1 MARPGV
7 GGVRSRRQSGESAS
21 ISPHSVSYFH
31 GKITRDQAEA
41 ALFAHKALEGLFLL
55 RESVHQ
61 NYAISICH
69 APEAKTCSLRTCSTA
84 STPKYTVNEMKSKFS
99 VVRLDTVVLP
109 VLTEGISR
117 KFPGPVELVK
127 HHAVQLDG
135 FLTLARFPLD
145 RPTGESPIVLQG
157 VRSDELEEK
166 LRLKAMEM
174 GLKGPSVTEALAGP
188 MRDHLRYLVL
198 RDLHFLQPWYH
209 DCIRRRE
216 SERRLEENG
225 GGNGSFLV
233 RYRKEDG
240 AYVLSLMYEKEPR
253 HYKIEQHL
261 NRLSIEGGQYFE
273 TLIEGKHFQKEA
285 LTADEERLASL
296 TALEQAHHVSLTLQ
310 PPLLEVVVLCD
321 GELASRLIETTTS
334 ATTSN
339 HMIDHYHFR
348 QDGLLCKLRKVV
360 AAPDFIRTKQDAVIV
375 HPKVHVKGKSS
386 FLYYRSLATRRVYD
400 NKGSG
405 VKKGNAFFPP
415 TKSVQKEVFK
425 FYTSLNKWSTW
436 FLKRL
441 PWVLAIACIKSTQ
454 ALCEIPPHNSL
465 KNTGSSINNSKGAS
479 HSLPSL
485 ASCPFNSATSDNLGG
500 GSPVLRKVCDDVMH
514 ASNDLI
520 SFNDWPNVTSLLAN
534 QDRVFRTLNA
544 YRTDRRC
551 GRAGNGNTAA
561 KIATTVQTATR
572 FYLVCTAQIFA
583 CWVAE
588 CPTTGLLGVLL
599 SADFMPFHAGN
610 LIRPNANSNATI
622 NNNNNIG
629 GGKLPQNNITVKRIS
644 AVPVAKFLRPNLPSL
659 QSVNLGYGDGFVH
672 TPFTPVSTEATPT
685 PRPGTVTSSPTSPFS
700 RVRLKPTFTSTSVGT
715 TVTTAT
721 TASNTIANE
730 VSQPRPLQASVTCP
744 LIPEVL
750 RATNN
755 SNTGALQRSPTTAR
769 FAQAQLPCKFA
780 PNNSLPP
787 ESLNFPPIIDAL
799 WEEPDGSE
807 DRSQPSSSLVS
818 INVEALP
825 PPPPHI
831 LNPFIQ
837 RTSSQTSVN
846 LQPCHHA
853 PGVSTFC
860 NSACC
865 QQKHQLQQKQQQQ
878 KADEIV
884 VEKIEKEEVSPT
896 KPPSSVLPAIEEAQ
910 KIYDSLPDN
919 TLFLQPDSIR
929 LMDRLGG
936 GNFGQVVKAIYK
948 TPQGQEVEVAV
959 KTLRESQIA
968 STGEQTILSE
978 AETMTQL
985 KHRHIVRLIGVCKA
999 QHFMLVLELAPL
1011 GPINKYLKKHPDT
1024 PVWVLSELMHQVAQ
1038 GMAYL
1043 EACKLVHRDL
1053 AARNVLLVTQRFAKV
1068 SDFGMSKALNFG
1080 NDYYREGVLVILL
1093 GSEFHPVCKTLLENR
1108 EFAGH
1113 HAASAGKWP
1122 LKWYAPECIYY
1133 FRFDSKSDVWSYG
1146 ITLWEVFSY
1155 GERPY
1160 KDMKGA
1166 QILAMLDQGL
1176 RLSRPVRC
1184 PEAIYAVMQQ
1194 CWNAEG
1200 VRRPTFA
1207 ELVLTM
1213 SRLAKGPLFPNN
1225 FSGCHENERG
1235 AGVSGESVG
1244 AFAFF

>member
-69 APEAKTCSLRTCSTA
+69 GGRVHHYNIEKQPDGSYQIRT
-84 STPKYTVNEMKSKFS
+84 
-99 VVRLDTVVLP
+99 
-109 VLTEGISR
+109 GR

-273 TLIEGKHFQKEA
+273 TLIE
-285 LTADEERLASL
+285 
-296 TALEQAHHVSLTLQ
+296 
-310 PPLLEVVVLCD
+310 
-321 GELASRLIETTTS
+321 
-334 ATTSN
+334 
-339 HMIDHYHFR
+339 MIDHYHFR

-360 AAPDFIRTKQDAVIV
+360 AAPDFIRTKQDSASI
-375 HPKVHVKGKSS
+375 SS
-386 FLYYRSLATRRVYD
+386 ESLE
-400 NKGSG
+400 GS
-405 VKKGNAFFPP
+405 P
-415 TKSVQKEVFK
+415 
-425 FYTSLNKWSTW
+425 
-436 FLKRL
+436 
-441 PWVLAIACIKSTQ
+441 
-454 ALCEIPPHNSL
+454 NSL

-520 SFNDWPNVTSLLAN
+520 SFNDWPNVTSLLTN
-534 QDRVFRTLNA
+534 QNV
-544 YRTDRRC
+544 
-551 GRAGNGNTAA
+551 
-561 KIATTVQTATR
+561 
-572 FYLVCTAQIFA
+572 
-583 CWVAE
+583 
-588 CPTTGLLGVLL
+588 
-599 SADFMPFHAGN
+599 
-610 LIRPNANSNATI
+610 NSNATA

-659 QSVNLGYGDGFVH
+659 QSVNLGYGDGIVH

-700 RVRLKPTFTSTSVGT
+700 RVRLKPTFTSTSGGT

-730 VSQPRPLQASVTCP
+730 VSQPRPLQALVTCP

-755 SNTGALQRSPTTAR
+755 SNTGALQRSPTTVR

-865 QQKHQLQQKQQQQ
+865 QPKHQLQQKQQQQ

-978 AETMTQL
+978 AETMTHL

-1080 NDYYREGVLVILL
+1080 NDYYR
-1093 GSEFHPVCKTLLENR
+1093 
-1108 EFAGH
+1108 
-1113 HAASAGKWP
+1113 AASAGKWP

-1213 SRLAKGPLFPNN
+1213 SRLAKGPLYPNN

>member
-7 GGVRSRRQSGESAS
+7 GGGNSGRQSGESAG
-21 ISPHSVSYFH
+21 IPPHSVGYFH

-69 APEAKTCSLRTCSTA
+69 GGRVHHYNIEKQPDGSYQIR
-84 STPKYTVNEMKSKFS
+84 
-99 VVRLDTVVLP
+99 
-109 VLTEGISR
+109 R

-127 HHAVQLDG
+127 HHAVHLDG

-166 LRLKAMEM
+166 LKLKAMEM
-174 GLKGPSVTEALAGP
+174 GLKDIMNVVSIDPDVGSMLISSMLGSVSKPDENRIMGVKKGPSVTEALAGP

-273 TLIEGKHFQKEA
+273 TLIE
-285 LTADEERLASL
+285 
-296 TALEQAHHVSLTLQ
+296 
-310 PPLLEVVVLCD
+310 
-321 GELASRLIETTTS
+321 
-334 ATTSN
+334 
-339 HMIDHYHFR
+339 MIDHYHFR

-360 AAPDFIRTKQDAVIV
+360 AAPDFIRTKQDSASI
-375 HPKVHVKGKSS
+375 SS
-386 FLYYRSLATRRVYD
+386 ESLE
-400 NKGSG
+400 GS
-405 VKKGNAFFPP
+405 P
-415 TKSVQKEVFK
+415 S
-425 FYTSLNKWSTW
+425 
-436 FLKRL
+436 
-441 PWVLAIACIKSTQ
+441 
-454 ALCEIPPHNSL
+454 SL
-465 KNTGSSINNSKGAS
+465 KKTDSSINNSRNAS

-485 ASCPFNSATSDNLGG
+485 ASCPVNSAASDNLGG
-500 GSPVLRKVCDDVMH
+500 GSPVPRKFCDGVMH

-534 QDRVFRTLNA
+534 QNA
-544 YRTDRRC
+544 
-551 GRAGNGNTAA
+551 NNN
-561 KIATTVQTATR
+561 ATT
-572 FYLVCTAQIFA
+572 
-583 CWVAE
+583 
-588 CPTTGLLGVLL
+588 
-599 SADFMPFHAGN
+599 N
-610 LIRPNANSNATI
+610 NNSNI
-622 NNNNNIG
+622 GG
-629 GGKLPQNNITVKRIS
+629 GGKLPQNSVNVKRMS
-644 AVPVAKFLRPNLPSL
+644 AVPVGKFSRPTLPSL
-659 QSVNLGYGDGFVH
+659 QSVNLGCGDGFVH

-700 RVRLKPTFTSTSVGT
+700 RVRLKSTFTSTSVGT

-721 TASNTIANE
+721 TPKTRGCLAVIVAN
-730 VSQPRPLQASVTCP
+730 AG
-744 LIPEVL
+744 
-750 RATNN
+750 RAPDFI
-755 SNTGALQRSPTTAR
+755 L
-769 FAQAQLPCKFA
+769 FILP
-780 PNNSLPP
+780 
-787 ESLNFPPIIDAL
+787 D
-799 WEEPDGSE
+799 
-807 DRSQPSSSLVS
+807 PSSSLVS

-837 RTSSQTSVN
+837 RTASQTSVGP
-846 LQPCHHA
+846 QPCHHA
-853 PGVSTFC
+853 PDVSTFC

-865 QQKHQLQQKQQQQ
+865 QQKHQLQQQQQ
-878 KADEIV
+878 KAEAIV
-884 VEKIEKEEVSPT
+884 VEKVEKEEVSST
-896 KPPSSVLPAIEEAQ
+896 KPSSSVLPAIEEAQ
-910 KIYDSLPDN
+910 KIYDSLPYN

-929 LMDRLGG
+929 LMERLGG

-978 AETMTQL
+978 AKTMTQL

-1080 NDYYREGVLVILL
+1080 NDYYR
-1093 GSEFHPVCKTLLENR
+1093 
-1108 EFAGH
+1108 
-1113 HAASAGKWP
+1113 AASAGKWP

-1184 PEAIYAVMQQ
+1184 PEAIYSVMQQ

-1225 FSGCHENERG
+1225 FSSCNENERG
-1235 AGVSGESVG
+1235 ASVSGESAG

>member
-1 MARPGV
+1 MQVRNQAMARPGV
-7 GGVRSRRQSGESAS
+7 GGGNSGRQSGESAG
-21 ISPHSVSYFH
+21 IPPHSVGYFH

-69 APEAKTCSLRTCSTA
+69 GGRVHHYNIEKQPDGSYQIR
-84 STPKYTVNEMKSKFS
+84 
-99 VVRLDTVVLP
+99 
-109 VLTEGISR
+109 R

-127 HHAVQLDG
+127 HHAVHLDG

-273 TLIEGKHFQKEA
+273 TLIE
-285 LTADEERLASL
+285 
-296 TALEQAHHVSLTLQ
+296 
-310 PPLLEVVVLCD
+310 
-321 GELASRLIETTTS
+321 
-334 ATTSN
+334 
-339 HMIDHYHFR
+339 MIDHYHFR

-360 AAPDFIRTKQDAVIV
+360 AAPDFIRTKQDSASI
-375 HPKVHVKGKSS
+375 SS
-386 FLYYRSLATRRVYD
+386 GSLE
-400 NKGSG
+400 GS
-405 VKKGNAFFPP
+405 P
-415 TKSVQKEVFK
+415 S
-425 FYTSLNKWSTW
+425 
-436 FLKRL
+436 
-441 PWVLAIACIKSTQ
+441 
-454 ALCEIPPHNSL
+454 SL
-465 KNTGSSINNSKGAS
+465 KKMDSSINNSWNAS

-485 ASCPFNSATSDNLGG
+485 ASCPVNSVASDNLGG
-500 GSPVLRKVCDDVMH
+500 GSPVPRKICDDVMH

-520 SFNDWPNVTSLLAN
+520 SFNDWPNVTNLLAN
-534 QDRVFRTLNA
+534 QNA
-544 YRTDRRC
+544 
-551 GRAGNGNTAA
+551 NNN
-561 KIATTVQTATR
+561 ATT
-572 FYLVCTAQIFA
+572 
-583 CWVAE
+583 
-588 CPTTGLLGVLL
+588 
-599 SADFMPFHAGN
+599 N
-610 LIRPNANSNATI
+610 NNSNI
-622 NNNNNIG
+622 GG
-629 GGKLPQNNITVKRIS
+629 GGKLPQNSVNVKRMS
-644 AVPVAKFLRPNLPSL
+644 AVPVGKFSRPTLPSL
-659 QSVNLGYGDGFVH
+659 QSVNLGCGDGFVH

-700 RVRLKPTFTSTSVGT
+700 RVRLKSTFTSTSVGT

-721 TASNTIANE
+721 TPNE
-730 VSQPRPLQASVTCP
+730 LPQPRPLQASATCP
-744 LIPEVL
+744 LIPEVF
-750 RATNN
+750 RTTPTTN
-755 SNTGALQRSPTTAR
+755 SNSSALQRSPSTSR
-769 FAQAQLPCKFA
+769 FAQTQLPCKFA

-837 RTSSQTSVN
+837 RTASQTSVSP
-846 LQPCHHA
+846 QPCHHA

-865 QQKHQLQQKQQQQ
+865 QQKHQLQQQQQ
-878 KADEIV
+878 KAEAIV
-884 VEKIEKEEVSPT
+884 VEKVEKEEVSST

-929 LMDRLGG
+929 LMERLGG

-978 AETMTQL
+978 AKTMTQL

-1080 NDYYREGVLVILL
+1080 NDYYRVSGSSQSIHQLLNHHNPMPCSLKFEILNPFL
-1093 GSEFHPVCKTLLENR
+1093 FGLNLQ
-1108 EFAGH
+1108 
-1113 HAASAGKWP
+1113 AASAGKWP

-1184 PEAIYAVMQQ
+1184 PEAIYSVMQQ

-1225 FSGCHENERG
+1225 FSSCNENERG
-1235 AGVSGESVG
+1235 ASVSGESAG